1 MTKSDIIQFVWLEF
15 SFEWNKFIFCRSNE
29 PNKLLVLF
37 WKWNLYLLY
46 LKFCVQF
53 ILHLGLLGKKSRR
66 SLNEDKYKLNS
77 KASKKV
83 IFKKKYFFTVE
94 DISPNIG

>member
-1 MTKSDIIQFVWLEF
+1 MNQI
-15 SFEWNKFIFCRSNE
+15 SFLLLSENE
-29 PNKLLVLF
+29 TF
-37 WKWNLYLLY
+37 TFLY